1 MKTLLLPLILA
12 GLTNT
17 ASAQET
23 RELGAHEHGHSRLDI
38 AFDGTS
44 VSLELAAP
52 GADIVGFEYP
62 ATSAED
68 LAKVDDAVATLTD
81 PMALFVLPEDA
92 NCSVTETEV
101 NLATEHDDHGDE
113 EHHADVDHA
122 AEDHAS
128 EDHADEAGHS
138 EFEASYMLTC
148 TDITA
153 IDAIDFAFFDA
164 FPNARELDI
173 QMISGKG
180 SAGFEVTRDTPM
192 LDLTGQI

>member
-1 MKTLLLPLILA
+1 MKTLLLPLVLA
-12 GLTNT
+12 GLANAAT
-17 ASAQET
+17 AQET

-44 VSLELAAP
+44 ISLELAAP
-52 GADIVGFEYP
+52 GADIVGFEYA

-68 LAKVDDAVATLTD
+68 LAKVDDAVVTLSD

-92 NCSVTETEV
+92 GCIVTETEV
-101 NLATEHDDHGDE
+101 NLATEHDDHDDE
-113 EHHADVDHA
+113 EHPEEDHA
-122 AEDHAS
+122 AEGHAS

-138 EFEASYMLTC
+138 EFKASYMLICSDTA
-148 TDITA
+148 A
-153 IDAIDFAFFDA
+153 IDNITFGFFDI
-164 FPNARELDI
+164 FSNAQELDI